1 MNIRAGA
8 LRQPLNKR
16 RTKFLIMKKS
26 GTRRHR
32 DTSDKK
38 PELIRVAVTGPRP
51 ENMAGIPTAYVRSHV
66 RDTLE
71 ILLEEHDGLVH
82 AYSGM
87 ARGVDTIFAQQAV
100 RMGIPLFAIVPF
112 AGFDTQ
118 WNPFDRQVLNDLLEQ
133 ARDVRVVCDEGSK
146 AAYQVRNIAMV
157 DACDALLAYH
167 IPGKAG
173 GTKNCIE
180 YAHSVVKTV
189 YKTDIT
195 KLFPTLD
202 KSLFK

>member
-1 MNIRAGA
+1 
-8 LRQPLNKR
+8 
-16 RTKFLIMKKS
+16 MKKS
-26 GTRRHR
+26 GTRRHK
-32 DTSDKK
+32 DTK
-38 PELIRVAVTGPRP
+38 PELIRLAVTGPRP
-51 ENMAGIPTAYVRSHV
+51 QNMAGVPVAYVRSHV

-71 ILLEEHDGLVH
+71 VFLEEHDGLVH

-100 RMGIPLFAIVPF
+100 RMGIPLFAVIPF
-112 AGFDTQ
+112 QGFDAQ
-118 WNPFDRQVLNDLLEQ
+118 WSPFDRQVVNDLLEQ
-133 ARDVRVVCDEGSK
+133 AKEIRIVCEEGSK
-146 AAYQVRNIAMV
+146 AAYQARNIAMV
-157 DACDALLAYH
+157 DACDVLLAYH

-173 GTKNCIE
+173 GTKNCVD

-202 KSLFK
+202 KTLFQ